1 MPDFTVSVRDL
12 VVFCHRR
19 GDIDQRYT
27 ASPTGVQGIE
37 GHQRLYRRRP
47 ASYQNEYG
55 VDYHAE
61 VAGLMLHVRGRADGF
76 DASAAL
82 VEEIKTC
89 RVNPAV
95 IPETVVREHLAQ
107 GRLYAAIIA
116 DALSL
121 DALTVRLTWLQLDE
135 DREYPFEQRYTAD
148 ELRVFLHDT
157 LETYGHWL
165 RGVTDRQEARNTSVT
180 RLAFPY
186 GEFRSGQRGLAELV
200 YKCVDQAGQLL
211 LEAPTGMGK
220 TAATLFPVLKA
231 QAQGK
236 HDQIIFSTARTA
248 GKRAAQDT
256 LVHFRD
262 QGMSVSALTITAKDS
277 VCFSPGHACHPDDC
291 PFAQGYYDKLPGA
304 REEAVAVQFLDRD
317 AVEDVARKHDVCPYQ
332 LTLDLVR
339 WTDVVIADVHYV
351 FSLSAT
357 LNDAP
362 DEQRLRTTVLLDE
375 AHNLPSRA
383 RSMYRASLA
392 KAVFLQSRKG
402 LPKVLRRS
410 FDRVNR
416 SLLAVQKSEWDEPL
430 LHVLEEVPAVVTDA
444 LQQFVAE
451 LGEQLALEPTLVGR
465 FPQVLERYFEVLQFQ
480 RVLESWGPEF
490 RCELTRSNAA
500 QSLSLTLICLDPARL
515 LAERSAN
522 LHALVAFSAT
532 LSPLHW
538 MQASLGM
545 GKDTVC
551 LSLPSPFSPTQLT
564 VDIADSV
571 DTRFRQREQSLPA
584 LVELL
589 VQWLR
594 EEAGNCIVYFPSYAY
609 LQATL
614 DALGVERSLPERE
627 LWVQRPTMDEGQ
639 RAGLL
644 TLLEQSQNA
653 VAFCILGGVFGEGI
667 DLPGDL
673 LCSVVVVGVGLPQF
687 NRETEQLRS
696 YFDSLYGRGF
706 DYAYRYPGLQ
716 KVNQA
721 LGRVIRH
728 ESDRGRA
735 LLIDTRLRQ
744 PDYRVLLAPWW
755 QYQERP

>member
-19 GDIDQRYT
+19 GDIDHRYST
-27 ASPTGVQGIE
+27 SPTGAQGIE
-37 GHQRLYRRRP
+37 GHQRIYQRRP
-47 ASYQNEYG
+47 ASYQSEYA
-55 VDYHAE
+55 VELSTE
-61 VAGLMLHVRGRADGF
+61 VAGLTLHVRGRADGF
-76 DASAAL
+76 DASEQL

-95 IPETVVREHLAQ
+95 IPDTVVREHLAQ
-107 GRLYAAIIA
+107 GRLYAALIA

-135 DREYPFEQRYTAD
+135 DREYPLEQRYTAD
-148 ELRVFLHDT
+148 ELRLFLDDT
-157 LETYGHWL
+157 LTNYGSWL
-165 RGVTDRQEARNTSVT
+165 RGVTERQELRNTTVADAT
-180 RLAFPY
+180 FPY
-186 GEFRSGQRGLAELV
+186 GEFRSGQRGMAELV

-220 TAATLFPVLKA
+220 TAATLFPALKA

-236 HDQIIFSTARTA
+236 HDQVIFSTARTA

-256 LVHFRD
+256 LSHFRK
-262 QGMSVSALTITAKDS
+262 QGMSVSALTVTAKDS
-277 VCFSPGHACHPDDC
+277 ICFSPGHACHPDDC
-291 PFAQGYYDKLPGA
+291 RFAQSYYDKLPGA
-304 REEAVAVQFLDRD
+304 REEAVATQFLDRD
-317 AVEDVARKHDVCPYQ
+317 AVELVARKHDLCPYQ

-339 WTDVVIADVHYV
+339 WTDVVVADVHYV

-357 LNDAP
+357 LNDAA
-362 DEQRLRTTVLLDE
+362 DEYGLRTTVLLDE

-383 RSMYRASLA
+383 RSMYRAGLA
-392 KAVFLQSRKG
+392 KAAFLQRRKG
-402 LPKVLRRS
+402 LPKALKRP

-416 SLLAVQKSEWDEPL
+416 SMLAMQKGDWDEPF
-430 LHVLEEVPAVVTDA
+430 LHVLEEVPAQAIDA

-451 LGEQLALEPTLVGR
+451 LGEHLALDPSLVGR
-465 FPQVLERYFEVLQFQ
+465 FPQVLESLFEVLQFQ
-480 RVLESWGPEF
+480 RVLENWGADF
-490 RCELTRSNAA
+490 RCELTRSKAA
-500 QSLSLTLICLDPARL
+500 QSLSLSLICLDPARL
-515 LAERSAN
+515 LAEKSAS

-532 LSPLHW
+532 LSPLQW
-538 MQASLGM
+538 MQACLGM
-545 GKDTVC
+545 EQEAVC
-551 LSLPSPFSPTQLT
+551 LSLPSPFASSQLT
-564 VDIADSV
+564 VDIASSV

-589 VQWLR
+589 VQWFR
-594 EEAGNCIVYFPSYAY
+594 EEQGNCIVYFPSYAY
-609 LQATL
+609 LQAVL
-614 DALGVERSLPERE
+614 DALEAERALPDRE
-627 LWVQRPTMDEGQ
+627 IWVQRSAMDEEQ

-644 TLLEQSQNA
+644 SLLERSQSVA
-653 VAFCILGGVFGEGI
+653 AFCILGGVFGEGI
-667 DLPGDL
+667 DLPGEL
-673 LCSVVVVGVGLPQF
+673 LRSVIVVGVGLPQF
-687 NRETEQLRS
+687 NRETEQLRD
-696 YFDSLYGRGF
+696 YFESRYGQGF

-744 PDYRVLLAPWW
+744 PDYRSMLAPWW
-755 QYQERP
+755 QYQER

>member
-1 MPDFTVSVRDL
+1 MPEYTVSVRDL

-19 GDIDQRYT
+19 GDIDQRYSP
-27 ASPTGVQGIE
+27 SPTGAQGIE

-47 ASYQNEYG
+47 ASYQSEYG
-55 VDYHAE
+55 VQYQSE
-61 VAGLMLHVRGRADGF
+61 VAGATLHVRGRADGF
-76 DASAAL
+76 DASEQM

-116 DALSL
+116 DALDL
-121 DALTVRLTWLQLDE
+121 EALTVRLTWLQLDE
-135 DREYPFEQRYTAD
+135 DREYPLEQRYTAE
-148 ELRVFLHDT
+148 ELHLFLQDT
-157 LETYGHWL
+157 LKVYAQWL
-165 RGVTDRQEARNTSVT
+165 RKVSDRQEVRNTSVT

-186 GEFRSGQRGLAELV
+186 GEFRSGQRDMAELV

-256 LVHFRD
+256 LAHFRD
-262 QGMSVSALTITAKDS
+262 QGMSISSLTVTAKDS
-277 VCFSPGHACHPDDC
+277 ICFSPGHACHPDDC
-291 PFAQGYYDKLPGA
+291 VFAQGYFDKLPSA
-304 REEAVAVQFLDRD
+304 REEAVASQFLDRD
-317 AVEDVARKHDVCPYQ
+317 AVERVARKHEVCPYQ

-339 WTDVVIADVHYV
+339 WTDVVIADVHYI
-351 FSLSAT
+351 FSFSAI
-357 LNDAP
+357 LNDTH
-362 DEQRLRTTVLLDE
+362 DEQGIRTTVLLDE

-383 RSMYRASLA
+383 RSMFRASLA
-392 KAVFLQSRKG
+392 KATFLQSRKG
-402 LPKVLRRS
+402 LPKILKRP

-416 SLLAVQKSEWDEPL
+416 SFLTLQKGEWDEPFL
-430 LHVLEEVPAVVTDA
+430 QVLEEVPAAMTDA
-444 LQQFVAE
+444 LQRFVAE
-451 LGEQLALEPTLVGR
+451 LGEQLALEPVLVGR
-465 FPQVLERYFEVLQFQ
+465 FPQVLDRYFEVLQFQ
-480 RVLESWGPEF
+480 RVLENWGPEF

-515 LAERSAN
+515 LAEKSAV

-545 GKDTVC
+545 REDAVC
-551 LSLPSPFSPTQLT
+551 LSLPSPFSPTQLN
-564 VDIADSV
+564 VDIAGFV

-584 LVELL
+584 LAELL
-589 VQWLR
+589 AQWLR
-594 EEAGNCIVYFPSYAY
+594 EEAGNCIIYFPSYAY

-614 DALGVERSLPERE
+614 DELAVDRSLPERE
-627 LWVQRPTMDEGQ
+627 LWVQRSTMDEDQ

-644 TLLEQSQNA
+644 TLLEQSQTA

-667 DLPGDL
+667 DLPGEL
-673 LCSVVVVGVGLPQF
+673 LCSGVVVGVGLPQF
-687 NRETEQLRS
+687 NRETEQLKS
-696 YFDSLYGRGF
+696 YFESRYGRGF

-735 LLIDTRLRQ
+735 LLIDSRLRQ
-744 PDYRVLLAPWW
+744 PDYRALLVPWW
-755 QYQERP
+755 QYQERR